1 VLASSN
7 LGIFWES
14 RSGGQVG
21 TIFCINC
28 GNELSDQAFH
38 CPKCGHPNA
47 TRNLQ
52 FAPRKSRVTAGVL
65 ALLLGGLGVHKF
77 YLNKIGLGFL
87 YLIFV
92 WTAIPAIVAFV
103 EGIIYLTQDDRTF
116 AERQGL
122 QA

>member
-1 VLASSN
+1 M
-7 LGIFWES
+7 
-14 RSGGQVG
+14 
-21 TIFCINC
+21 
-28 GNELSDQAFH
+28 
-38 CPKCGHPNA
+38 
-47 TRNLQ
+47 
-52 FAPRKSRVTAGVL
+52 
-65 ALLLGGLGVHKF
+65 LLGGLGVHKF